1 MEMQKNFS
9 EQDVKDL
16 ELFADKLEQAVDEA
30 AVNSILKEYGYD
42 TGAKSGDELG
52 EADLE
57 NVTGGVTEFS
67 ALKWLLKNT
76 DWGKL
81 TWKGTKMA
89 ARCLYDAVRYGDPY
103 RTYSEK
109 EVQKVR
115 KDLDGAMHNG
125 VKEFGCSGPT
135 VSVGAGLF
143 APPLLLRAGL
153 DGAGG

>member
-16 ELFADKLEQAVDEA
+16 ELFADKLEQAEDEA
-30 AVNSILKEYGYD
+30 AVNIILTEYGYD
-42 TGAKSGDELG
+42 NGAKSGDKLG
-52 EADLE
+52 EAALE
-57 NVTGGVTEFS
+57 NVTGGGTEFS
-67 ALKWLLKNT
+67 SLTGLLKNP

-109 EVQKVR
+109 EVQKVS
-115 KDLDGAMHNG
+115 KDLDEAIPNWI
-125 VKEFGCSGPT
+125 KKFS
-135 VSVGAGLF
+135 
-143 APPLLLRAGL
+143 
-153 DGAGG
+153 

>member
-16 ELFADKLEQAVDEA
+16 ELFADKLEQAEDEA

-57 NVTGGVTEFS
+57 NVTGGVTEIGV
-67 ALKWLLKNT
+67 LKWIMTNVE
-76 DWGKL
+76 WGKL
-81 TWKGTKMA
+81 SWKGIKMG
-89 ARCLYDAVRYGDPY
+89 ARCLYDAVKYDDPY

-109 EVQKVR
+109 EINKVS
-115 KDLDGAMHNG
+115 KDLDEAIPNWIN
-125 VKEFGCSGPT
+125 KFS
-135 VSVGAGLF
+135 
-143 APPLLLRAGL
+143 
-153 DGAGG
+153 

>member
-16 ELFADKLEQAVDEA
+16 ELFADKLEQAEDEA

-57 NVTGGVTEFS
+57 NVTGGVTKIGV
-67 ALKWLLKNT
+67 LKWIMTNVE
-76 DWGKL
+76 WGKL
-81 TWKGTKMA
+81 SCKGIKMA
-89 ARCLYDAVRYGDPY
+89 ARCLYDAVKYDDPY

-109 EVQKVR
+109 EINKVS
-115 KDLDGAMHNG
+115 KDLDEAIPNWI
-125 VKEFGCSGPT
+125 KKFS
-135 VSVGAGLF
+135 
-143 APPLLLRAGL
+143 
-153 DGAGG
+153 

>member
-16 ELFADKLEQAVDEA
+16 ELFADKLEQAEDEA

-57 NVTGGVTEFS
+57 NVTGGVTEIG
-67 ALKWLLKNT
+67 ALKWIMTNVE
-76 DWGKL
+76 WAKL
-81 TWKGTKMA
+81 TWKGNKMD
-89 ARCLYDAVRYGDPY
+89 ARCLYDAVKYDDPY

-109 EVQKVR
+109 EIQKVS
-115 KDLDGAMHNG
+115 KDLDEAIPSWI
-125 VKEFGCSGPT
+125 KKFS
-135 VSVGAGLF
+135 
-143 APPLLLRAGL
+143 
-153 DGAGG
+153 